1 MTKQQQQQQQQQQRQ
16 QNQATVFKI
25 SNFNVD
31 KYYKQLEQ
39 QHQKI
44 VDDPKK
50 MLQATDKMEET
61 IMKARNERIQK
72 LKNVRNG
79 DLVEF
84 TKESGYRMNGVFMIK
99 KTEKTTKLVKLSTEY
114 SDYGTVNP
122 IFSLNK
128 DVLPGYWTYARFT
141 FASWY
146 LEPNPEPINCREWK
160 NKTSKDLVSEIPGEL
175 ILDLGWVK
183 LFFFDRPK
191 AQVMRLLKNEVLY
204 FNCDED
210 DDTDCGQMYLHED
223 FYPNYQQQQQQQQQK
238 PKKQQKPKQQQQQKP
253 KKQQK
258 PKQQKPKQDKKNK
271 KSWFSGLFK

>member
-1 MTKQQQQQQQQQQRQ
+1 MTKQQQQTKKYPE
-16 QNQATVFKI
+16 ATVFKI
-25 SNFNVD
+25 SDFSVD

-50 MLQATDKMEET
+50 MLQATKKMEET
-61 IMKARNERIQK
+61 IMKARNDRIQK

-128 DVLPGYWTYARFT
+128 DVLPGYWTYAPFQ

-146 LEPNPEPINCREWK
+146 LLPNPEPINCREWK
-160 NKTSKDLVSEIPGEL
+160 NKTSKDLVSQIPGEL
-175 ILDLGWVK
+175 QLDLGWVK
-183 LFFFDRPK
+183 LFFFDRTK

-204 FNCDED
+204 FYLDETD
-210 DDTDCGQMYLHED
+210 DSNYRQVYLYEE
-223 FYPNYQQQQQQQQQK
+223 FYPNYQQQQQQQQQ
-238 PKKQQKPKQQQQQKP
+238 QQKP
-253 KKQQK
+253 KQQK
-258 PKQQKPKQDKKNK
+258 PKQQKPKQQKPKQEKKNKNK
-271 KSWFSGLFK
+271 KSWLSRLFNK